1 MTLRHLKIFTAVC
14 EYGGITRAAEALH
27 ITQPAVSHTISE
39 LEKYYN
45 VILFD
50 RINQRLVLTDIGKE
64 ILSKAY
70 EIVDS
75 FDEFEEFARLGGKSP
90 RVRIGCSL
98 TLAQTVIP
106 QYMKK
111 LYEADEKIEPHIV
124 VAPSAVIE
132 TGLEVGDHDFA
143 LLEGEI
149 SSPYLS
155 TIPFIKDR
163 LIFVA
168 NIESKFPNEMD
179 PIHLSSCP
187 LILRE
192 RGMASRV
199 LFDKMMLKYGIK
211 ADPLIESA
219 NDQAIVSCLYAS
231 LGIALMPESFV
242 LGHIER
248 GRFEEIHIEGFEGM
262 QNSNIVIHKNKK
274 LNQVGTLAYDI
285 LRNMQ

>member
-64 ILSKAY
+64 ILSRAY
-70 EIVDS
+70 EIIDS

-90 RVRIGCSL
+90 KVRIGCSL

-106 QYMKK
+106 PYMKK

-124 VAPSAVIE
+124 VAPSAIIE
-132 TGLEVGDHDFA
+132 SGLEMGEYDFA

-155 TIPFIKDR
+155 TVPFIKDR

-168 NIESKFPNEMD
+168 NVESGFPDQMD
-179 PIHLSSCP
+179 LIKLSNCP

-192 RGMASRV
+192 RGMASRE
-199 LFDKMMLKYGIK
+199 LLDKIMLREGVKV
-211 ADPLIESA
+211 DPLIESA

-242 LGHIER
+242 VGHIER
-248 GRFEEIHIEGFEGM
+248 KRFKEIHVDGFEGM

-274 LNQVGTLAYDI
+274 LSDVGKLAYNI
-285 LRNMQ
+285 LKTK